1 MRNRKVYDGRG
12 EKEKPEKG
20 KAEKEKKKQIPRFAR
35 DDMTELRA
43 G

>member
-12 EKEKPEKG
+12 KKEKSEKG

-35 DDMTELRA
+35 DDMTELGA